1 MVCLGFR
8 AQFSGNLCYTSA
20 KNDQVNLYRALPAS
34 YAGHLGEMQQ
44 FGNLI
49 VLSKLYYIYIKYICD
64 GYTTEEQVYA
74 PESLTSQQKASEEL
88 SHITHS

>member
-1 MVCLGFR
+1 MVCVGFR

-20 KNDQVNLYRALPAS
+20 KNDQVNLYRALPES

-49 VLSKLYYIYIKYICD
+49 VLSKLYYIYKIYMRRL
-64 GYTTEEQVYA
+64 YTEEQVYA